1 MNVYGP
7 YNMVLY
13 VLTPYFSHTP
23 PAKCEDIFPKVPVI
37 ICEKPDQ
44 LHSSDLRRFC
54 LHPKNP
60 VTIIRSGCKAVDFNF
75 EYFTTRSLVKKAP
88 NQRIEIRKQIA
99 QNSDFN
105 IFNGKIRKLFKLALS
120 TKFYMLSSKTQNLSS
135 KKVLTKM
142 SWRASSPRDWML
154 LKDYAS
160 YQARTYVEQD
170 GRKNPNQIRYGE
182 KIDFGTNLD
191 LSDEKVWG
199 EELEELNKLPSW
211 LRPEH
216 PSNLLRHVGQKILGV
231 NTVQVYL
238 KVPGSRTPG
247 HQENLCLP
255 AINVNIGPGDTSWLG
270 CPEEYWPVLDDL
282 CKKNRTDYLEE
293 PWWPSIEELIEA
305 EIPIHRYVQRP
316 GDIVFLNS
324 GTPHWVQADGWCN
337 NIAWNVFPAEKF
349 QVRKNI
355 LNSLGFFTKM
365 ANSVKNIE
373 NDQN

>member
-1 MNVYGP
+1 
-7 YNMVLY
+7 
-13 VLTPYFSHTP
+13 
-23 PAKCEDIFPKVPVI
+23 
-37 ICEKPDQ
+37 
-44 LHSSDLRRFC
+44 
-54 LHPKNP
+54 
-60 VTIIRSGCKAVDFNF
+60 
-75 EYFTTRSLVKKAP
+75 
-88 NQRIEIRKQIA
+88 
-99 QNSDFN
+99 
-105 IFNGKIRKLFKLALS
+105 
-120 TKFYMLSSKTQNLSS
+120 
-135 KKVLTKM
+135 
-142 SWRASSPRDWML
+142 ML

-191 LSDEKVWG
+191 LSDENVWG

-349 QVRKNI
+349 QVSKNFI
-355 LNSLGFFTKM
+355 KIS
-365 ANSVKNIE
+365 IE
-373 NDQN
+373 NQPKTGNTFFSLIYLP

>member
-1 MNVYGP
+1 
-7 YNMVLY
+7 
-13 VLTPYFSHTP
+13 
-23 PAKCEDIFPKVPVI
+23 
-37 ICEKPDQ
+37 
-44 LHSSDLRRFC
+44 
-54 LHPKNP
+54 
-60 VTIIRSGCKAVDFNF
+60 
-75 EYFTTRSLVKKAP
+75 
-88 NQRIEIRKQIA
+88 
-99 QNSDFN
+99 
-105 IFNGKIRKLFKLALS
+105 
-120 TKFYMLSSKTQNLSS
+120 
-135 KKVLTKM
+135 
-142 SWRASSPRDWML
+142 ML

-191 LSDEKVWG
+191 LSDENVWG

-216 PSNLLRHVGQKILGV
+216 PSNLLRHMGQKILGV

-316 GDIVFLNS
+316 ISQDL
-324 GTPHWVQADGWCN
+324 P
-337 NIAWNVFPAEKF
+337 
-349 QVRKNI
+349 I
-355 LNSLGFFTKM
+355 LLYG
-365 ANSVKNIE
+365 
-373 NDQN
+373 